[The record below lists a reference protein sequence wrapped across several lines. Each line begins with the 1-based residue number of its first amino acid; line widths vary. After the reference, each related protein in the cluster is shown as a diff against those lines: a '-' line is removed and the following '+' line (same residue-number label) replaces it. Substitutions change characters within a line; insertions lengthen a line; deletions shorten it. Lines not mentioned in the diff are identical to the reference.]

1 MPGSGCKTL
10 WISLLL
16 AIFFIVLT
24 IALSLLSGPYTVS
37 VAEAK
42 ASAQGAWRI
51 DATVEAIAL
60 QPHFAELS
68 LCSDGVCMTARAPLS
83 ASTRIKLGRDVVVKG
98 ALPDFRAG
106 AAADAVPYRIGAEV
120 QYFRFDPLAV
130 KGAGD
135 FGKGGKGTAVF
146 LRT

>member
-68 LCSDGVCMTARAPLS
+68 LCSDGVCMTARH
-83 ASTRIKLGRDVVVKG
+83 
-98 ALPDFRAG
+98 
-106 AAADAVPYRIGAEV
+106 
-120 QYFRFDPLAV
+120 
-130 KGAGD
+130 
-135 FGKGGKGTAVF
+135 F
-146 LRT
+146 LRRRGSNSGAMSSSKAHLSVAFLRSNRS

>member
-51 DATVEAIAL
+51 AL

-98 ALPDFRAG
+98 AF
-106 AAADAVPYRIGAEV
+106 V
-120 QYFRFDPLAV
+120 
-130 KGAGD
+130 
-135 FGKGGKGTAVF
+135 GGVF
-146 LRT
+146 EIESILTRCRE

>member
-1 MPGSGCKTL
+1 MSEGAFAGIKRAVECAENP
-10 WISLLL
+10 
-16 AIFFIVLT
+16 
-24 IALSLLSGPYTVS
+24 PRRVS
-37 VAEAK
+37 VINGGAEY
-42 ASAQGAWRI
+42 
-51 DATVEAIAL
+51 EAVGFVRLFDEGIY
-60 QPHFAELS
+60 
-68 LCSDGVCMTARAPLS
+68 
-83 ASTRIKLGRDVVVKG
+83 DVVVKG

-120 QYFRFDPLAV
+120 QNFRFDPLAV